1 MYNNTVK
8 IHGLTVEQVE
18 MLDCM
23 WHLDSYE
30 EYQEWVETLDQRK
43 KEMADLLKTVLLMEI
58 AEMDENKSYT
68 EATNLLKKFML

>member
-1 MYNNTVK
+1 MNNNTVK

-30 EYQEWVETLDQRK
+30 EYQEWVETLDQQG
-43 KEMADLLKTVLLMEI
+43 KEMANLLKTVLLMEI
-58 AEMDENKSYT
+58 VEMDENKNYT
-68 EATNLLKKFML
+68 EATELLKKFML

>member
-1 MYNNTVK
+1 MNNNTVK

-23 WHLDSYE
+23 WHFDSYE

-43 KEMADLLKTVLLMEI
+43 KEIADLLKTVLLMEI